1 MDWVYDG
8 NRVAV
13 EVGMDEKRGIN
24 GLIDGISSALVT
36 VLYGYLSWPLSGPF
50 GRKKTDCIY
59 TNKCSNDYI

>member
-8 NRVAV
+8 NRVVV

-36 VLYGYLSWPLSGPF
+36 VLYGYLS
-50 GRKKTDCIY
+50 
-59 TNKCSNDYI
+59 